1 MSKIQDN
8 NTSLQTILNTINNL
22 PEFGSGG
29 IDTSDATATS
39 EDIMLNEIA
48 YANGKKITGSFT
60 IDEEITTANELIDNI
75 NIILNSKVINN
86 GGYDEFWDSFQD
98 NGNRVNYEK
107 AFCGFTNDAFKP
119 KYDIKPTHV
128 YGLFW
133 GCPATIDLAAR
144 LEELGV
150 KLDLSNC
157 GSGLGVNYIFG
168 SSKFIRIGVVDTRN
182 MSNLAQTFQ
191 SCGNL
196 ITIDKL
202 ILKED
207 GSQSFTHTFTNDGKL
222 ENIVIEGKIG
232 QDVSF
237 TWSTKLTYDSL
248 VGKIAMQEQI
258 ADGKNVVTINGTAY
272 YGGILGA
279 LYDYSGVTTT
289 HTLTLGTTNLAK
301 LTDAEKAIATEKG
314 WTLA

>member
-1 MSKIQDN
+1 MSVADKLKTIAE
-8 NTSLQTILNTINNL
+8 NTPKLYEAGVKKSY
-22 PEFGSGG
+22 
-29 IDTSDATATS
+29 DA
-39 EDIMLNEIA
+39 
-48 YANGKKITGSFT
+48 
-60 IDEEITTANELIDNI
+60 
-75 NIILNSKVINN
+75 
-86 GGYDEFWDSFQD
+86 FWDDFQD

-107 AFCGFTNDAFKP
+107 AFCGFTNEAFKP
-119 KYDIKPTHV
+119 KYDIKPTHA

-150 KLDLSNC
+150 KLDLSNS

-182 MSNLAQTFQ
+182 MKSLAQTFQ

-207 GSQSFTHTFTNDGKL
+207 GSQTFQYTFTGDWNL

-232 QDVSF
+232 QDVMFNSC
-237 TWSTKLTYDSL
+237 TKLTDESL
-248 VGKIAMQEQI
+248 MSIM
-258 ADGKNVVTINGTAY
+258 D
-272 YGGILGA
+272 A
-279 LYDYSGVTTT
+279 LYDYSGTTT
-289 HTLTLGTTNLAK
+289 TKTLTLGTTLLGRLSQEVIEAANN
-301 LTDAEKAIATEKG
+301 KG
-314 WTLA
+314 WSLV